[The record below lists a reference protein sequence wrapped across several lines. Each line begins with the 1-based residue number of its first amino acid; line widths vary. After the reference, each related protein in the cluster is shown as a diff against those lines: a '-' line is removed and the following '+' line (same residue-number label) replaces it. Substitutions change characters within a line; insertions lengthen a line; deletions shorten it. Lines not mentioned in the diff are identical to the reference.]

1 MTLREMREKWALR
14 RQEGADFNARV
25 AVCEAVL
32 QDIDNLLAHQESEV
46 LTLAEAERSVHRR
59 LSRPYPSPALLAHRL
74 TALRAGAVQKGICA
88 GTAEPVAVA
97 IDGGESARPVLAI

>member
-1 MTLREMREKWALR
+1 MREKWASR

-25 AVCEAVL
+25 DLTTVCEAVL